1 MPSSAAVEFPQLQLE
16 QDAFDSQLAEMMKE
30 HAGKFVVFH
39 GEHPVEFFDTFGQ
52 AYRAGIKM
60 FGVDETFLISEVRE
74 RQPEPA
80 NAAWESGAM
89 FPR

>member
-1 MPSSAAVEFPQLQLE
+1 MTSTAAVEFPQLQRE

-39 GEHPVEFFDTFGQ
+39 HEQPVEFFDTFGQ
-52 AYRAGIKM
+52 AYRAGIKK
-60 FGVDETFLISEVRE
+60 FGVDETFLVSEVKERE
-74 RQPEPA
+74 PEPS
-80 NAAWESGAM
+80 NAAWDSGAM